1 MPYLLPAVKQVIWV
15 WFLLQYPVVDG
26 HALVSILVD
35 DLRDRTVGIHGSQ
48 GMERESV
55 ALFGSQLEEPLRLGV
70 ILLDTF
76 TIEVTMTQVV
86 LRIVEPSFGCQL
98 PIPHG
103 FREIGGDIV
112 AIVVNQP

>member
-1 MPYLLPAVKQVIWV
+1 MIDINTKIMIGGIKQRIHIKTDDASKPVLL
-15 WFLLQYPVVDG
+15 FL
-26 HALVSILVD
+26 
-35 DLRDRTVGIHGSQ
+35 HG
-48 GMERESV
+48 G
-55 ALFGSQLEEPLRLGV
+55 PGV
-70 ILLDTF
+70 CNRHNIMTAHLDLLDTF